1 MQLVDAP
8 SELEQKERAQF
19 LQDVVEGLSHPQKEL
34 SPKYFYDTRGCEIYE
49 EIKWLDEYYLPR
61 TEYAI
66 LNSIVDEVQEILPTI
81 KRVIE
86 YGGGSGLRTETMVLN
101 IKSLTEYIPIDVAME
116 QLEASAESIKKI
128 RPDLEVTPL
137 LGDFSHLPEMPECC
151 PTERLGFLPGSTIG
165 NFEISDA
172 KDFLTRIRQQLGEDS
187 HLLLGYDLV
196 KDVDT
201 LLAAYDDAK
210 GVTARFNLNVLSRI
224 NRELNADFDLRF
236 FKHEARF
243 NADKSRIEMHLVS
256 TQEQDVLIDEHSVH
270 FDKDESI
277 HTENSHK
284 YSAEQFAQLIE
295 GTGWK
300 EQKTWTD
307 ENGFYA
313 VSLLV

>member
-8 SELEQKERAQF
+8 SEQEQKEREQF
-19 LQDVVEGLSHPQKEL
+19 LQDVVEGLSQPQKEL

-49 EIKWLDEYYLPR
+49 EIKWVEEYYLPR

-66 LNSIVDEVQEILPTI
+66 LNAIVDEVQEILPTI

-101 IKSLTEYIPIDVAME
+101 LKSLTEYLPIDVAME

-137 LGDFSHLPEMPECC
+137 LGDFAHLPAMPECC

-165 NFEISDA
+165 NFQFAEA
-172 KDFLTRIRQQLGEDS
+172 KDFLTRINKQLGKGS

-243 NADKSRIEMHLVS
+243 NSEKSRIEMHLVS
-256 TQEQDVLIDEHSVH
+256 TQKQDVTIADQSFH
-270 FDKDESI
+270 FAKGESI

-284 YSAEQFAQLIE
+284 YSAEQFTRLID

-307 ENGFYA
+307 EKGFYA
-313 VSLLV
+313 VTLLV